1 MDHGHSSHIPR
12 RVPMLGGMGEDL
24 DDTVITPPQHPAS
37 TWAGAADVDDTVVG
51 PAAARPHYPP
61 PDAMPESPV
70 VAGHSAYGLRIGLDG
85 EPIPLDLP
93 CFVGRRPSPPRVT
106 RGGQPRLVRVAS
118 PHKEVSATHLEVR
131 QLGASVVVTD
141 LKSTNG
147 TIVMVPGRKPRTLRQ
162 GESVVVSPGTLV
174 DIGDDNILQI
184 LPIQRL
190 GHSPAG
196 RQP

>member
-1 MDHGHSSHIPR
+1 
-12 RVPMLGGMGEDL
+12 MLGGMGEDL
-24 DDTVITPPQHPAS
+24 DDTVISAPQHPAVTS
-37 TWAGAADVDDTVVG
+37 ATGTADLDDTVVG
-51 PAAARPHYPP
+51 APAARQHYSP
-61 PDAMPESPV
+61 PDATPEPIV

-85 EPIPLDLP
+85 EPISLDVP

-106 RGGQPRLVRVAS
+106 RGVQPRLVRVAS
-118 PHKEVSATHLEVR
+118 PGKEVSATHLEVR

-184 LPIQRL
+184 LPMQRL
-190 GHSPAG
+190 GHGPAG